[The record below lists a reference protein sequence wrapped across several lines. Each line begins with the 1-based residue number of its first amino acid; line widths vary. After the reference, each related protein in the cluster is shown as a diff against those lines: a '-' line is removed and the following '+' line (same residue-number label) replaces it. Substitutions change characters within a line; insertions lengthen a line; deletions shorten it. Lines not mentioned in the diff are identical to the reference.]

1 MMWIQFNFLSKFDIS
16 KLNYGHCADETLM
29 LDLKKEMKKK
39 IPSLSL
45 KIYWPH
51 HSAQAAELTFL
62 IISYTLNLLM
72 SCQMLKNV
80 ENDVKMPIAFPD
92 DDDCS
97 MFVSNPTEKW
107 QIKFSCLSVSNDAL
121 WNAPKY

>member
-1 MMWIQFNFLSKFDIS
+1 
-16 KLNYGHCADETLM
+16 M

-39 IPSLSL
+39 IPSVRKS
-45 KIYWPH
+45 IDH
-51 HSAQAAELTFL
+51 TIAQAGPTFL

-97 MFVSNPTEKW
+97 MFISNPAEKW
-107 QIKFSCLSVSNDAL
+107 QIEFSCLSVEL
-121 WNAPKY
+121 MHYGMHLLGVR

>member
-1 MMWIQFNFLSKFDIS
+1 
-16 KLNYGHCADETLM
+16 
-29 LDLKKEMKKK
+29 
-39 IPSLSL
+39 
-45 KIYWPH
+45 
-51 HSAQAAELTFL
+51 
-62 IISYTLNLLM
+62 
-72 SCQMLKNV
+72 MLKNV
-80 ENDVKMPIAFPD
+80 EKDVKMPIAFPD

>member
-1 MMWIQFNFLSKFDIS
+1 
-16 KLNYGHCADETLM
+16 
-29 LDLKKEMKKK
+29 
-39 IPSLSL
+39 
-45 KIYWPH
+45 
-51 HSAQAAELTFL
+51 
-62 IISYTLNLLM
+62 M

-97 MFVSNPTEKW
+97 MFISNPTEKW